1 MEPNIRAADA
11 AHSGI
16 TRAPFLPH
24 PHATHFPLSPLRAP
38 WPSSEGR
45 GICLFPLLPLVR
57 PGAGSL
63 KKKNL
68 SKSRRGSVPMSTAHS
83 LTPNR
88 MWPFRGSSSRCIARS
103 DTATC
108 SKLCETS
115 GTTWNFW
122 SYREVGRIR
131 RPRGLGTM
139 EGHRQSS
146 SRVTLFSFA
155 TQATERVP
163 GASIE
168 KPRGWVLNLA
178 AF

>member
-63 KKKNL
+63 KKFFHY
-68 SKSRRGSVPMSTAHS
+68 TAI
-83 LTPNR
+83 T
-88 MWPFRGSSSRCIARS
+88 
-103 DTATC
+103 
-108 SKLCETS
+108 
-115 GTTWNFW
+115 NFKQAD
-122 SYREVGRIR
+122 
-131 RPRGLGTM
+131 PADGL
-139 EGHRQSS
+139 
-146 SRVTLFSFA
+146 
-155 TQATERVP
+155 
-163 GASIE
+163 
-168 KPRGWVLNLA
+168 
-178 AF
+178 